1 VVAAEAHRRSSTA
14 ACPARCQAVWG
25 AEVCRNQPASS
36 HPAEVQV
43 AAAAHAL
50 VVHLAV
56 AAGEAHPHFS
66 AVTRVHSQAAWV
78 VAACRRRW
86 VAGCDPEVLVAGVA
100 PELQVAA
107 LQVAHVVAV
116 VACRR

>member
-1 VVAAEAHRRSSTA
+1 M
-14 ACPARCQAVWG
+14 VWG
-25 AEVCRNQPASS
+25 AEACPRSWNAALPTYFL
-36 HPAEVQV
+36 EVQE

-56 AAGEAHPHFS
+56 AAGEVHPHFS

-107 LQVAHVVAV
+107 PQVVHVVAV